1 MTTFNNRC
9 FQKLRE
15 QVMMKILSNQSHRL
29 ASYKIFKNFF
39 RCWEN
44 CDYVF
49 VYNLWRF
56 LCKYSQIQRKQL
68 ASIDSFFQHL
78 RWSVFQQRWKQSGG
92 FDSTVWSW
100 NSCINS
106 LHNDLNHFWAIID
119 CIYCST
125 WILSNVSNK
134 GIQGNRDFDSIDP
147 RIYKRLQK
155 LTLSALTRSPLHPFW
170 NRLWLRSAGFQS
182 LSCLAHLV

>member
-1 MTTFNNRC
+1 M
-9 FQKLRE
+9 
-15 QVMMKILSNQSHRL
+15 
-29 ASYKIFKNFF
+29 
-39 RCWEN
+39 
-44 CDYVF
+44 
-49 VYNLWRF
+49 
-56 LCKYSQIQRKQL
+56 QRNQL

-106 LHNDLNHFWAIID
+106 LHNDLNHFWAMID

-125 WILSNVSNK
+125 WILSNVRNK
-134 GIQGNRDFDSIDP
+134 GIQENRDFDSIDP

-155 LTLSALTRSPLHPFW
+155 LTLSALTRSPLHVRRPILKPAMVEKRWLAVFIVSCAFGLAVGLDLFQLHVHCVIPCLCSLPVEPSLGLHLGIYVCAG
-170 NRLWLRSAGFQS
+170 RLTF
-182 LSCLAHLV
+182 